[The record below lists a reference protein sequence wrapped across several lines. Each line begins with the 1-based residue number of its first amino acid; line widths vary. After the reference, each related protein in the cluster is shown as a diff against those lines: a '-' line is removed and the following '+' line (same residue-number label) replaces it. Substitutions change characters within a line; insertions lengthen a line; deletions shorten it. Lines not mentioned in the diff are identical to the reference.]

1 VSTREEEKAK
11 EVFLVSWHT
20 AKKRPSLNTFFFFS
34 RLIPL
39 ILTKSSKFFN
49 LFDSLLLSKLFI
61 EEEEEEKK
69 SGIPKGEE
77 EEESHYGFRMFQDP
91 WLLPSVSTSTSSIV
105 CG

>member
-39 ILTKSSKFFN
+39 ISTKSSKFFN

-61 EEEEEEKK
+61 EGKK
-69 SGIPKGEE
+69 WNPKRRRRRK
-77 EEESHYGFRMFQDP
+77 SL
-91 WLLPSVSTSTSSIV
+91 WV
-105 CG
+105 

>member
-61 EEEEEEKK
+61 EEEEEK
-69 SGIPKGEE
+69 SGIPKGE
-77 EEESHYGFRMFQDP
+77 EEESHYGFRMF
-91 WLLPSVSTSTSSIV
+91 
-105 CG
+105 